1 MSHTR
6 EPWELDEDDPVMVY
20 IPHSKFPYWV
30 RVLPEDSEVAD
41 QEDYDNARLIV
52 TAPDL
57 LAAAEKVIACGA
69 MPRERHL
76 CEAINELKAAVEK
89 AKGD

>member
-6 EPWELDEDDPVMVY
+6 EPWELDKYDPVMVY

-52 TAPDL
+52 TSPDL

-76 CEAINELKAAVEK
+76 CEAIRELENAVKK
-89 AKGD
+89 AKGG